1 MDTRKTAI
9 QTYVIIIKML
19 KKRGAD
25 LYDPENVK
33 KGHSPTAELEQRQK
47 MERRESLNTLSQD
60 AGLNLG
66 KNKVQTSR
74 SYLSYQPRK
83 R

>member
-1 MDTRKTAI
+1 
-9 QTYVIIIKML
+9 ML

-47 MERRESLNTLSQD
+47 MERRESLNTLLKMQ
-60 AGLNLG
+60 GLTWEKPKYKPREATFHTNRERDRRADRWMQ
-66 KNKVQTSR
+66 QTNGSF
-74 SYLSYQPRK
+74 P
-83 R
+83 